1 MQLTAEMKELKELI
15 FEMDRDQLNAISNAC
30 RMRRAELDNRKKS
43 ELYVGGRVK
52 FKGKYGE
59 IIEGTVAKINP
70 KTVHINVPDN
80 FRGAGTVTWRVSPGF
95 IITE

>member
-43 ELYVGGRVK
+43 ELYVGGPVK
-52 FKGKYGE
+52 FKNKYG
-59 IIEGTVAKINP
+59 IVVEGTVAKINP
-70 KTVHINVPDN
+70 KTIHINVEDDW
-80 FRGAGTVTWRVSPGF
+80 RGPITWRVSPGF
-95 IITE
+95 IINE

>member
-15 FEMDRDQLNAISNAC
+15 FEMDRDQLNMISNAC
-30 RMRRAELDNRKKS
+30 KMRRAELDNRKKS

-59 IIEGTVAKINP
+59 IVEGTVAKINP
-70 KTVHINVPDN
+70 KTIHISVPDKY
-80 FRGAGTVTWRVSPGF
+80 RGTITWRVSPGF